1 MTEPNYSRELP
12 RTRECA
18 RLAREFLQESV
29 PNSPAL
35 DSLGLI
41 ASELVTNAFLH
52 GVGPIEISLTLGSA
66 SGAELRVSS
75 GYDLS
80 AGEPNLIVQRDSK
93 KLAERGRG
101 LQIVN
106 GLCSRWGWET
116 KGSTLIVWAEV
127 AG

>member
-1 MTEPNYSRELP
+1 MTEPNLSRELP

-93 KLAERGRG
+93 KLTERGRG

-106 GLCSRWGWET
+106 RLCSRWGWET